1 MSSLDIVSNR
11 KIHVVNPTREI
22 GAFGRAKSE
31 TMRFKSRTVKLLKL
45 GLVDDVVYLS
55 YDVSSADH
63 R

>member
-11 KIHVVNPTREI
+11 KIHVVNSTREI
-22 GAFGRAKSE
+22 GAFGRAKSD
-31 TMRFKSRTVKLLKL
+31 TMQFKSRTVKLLKL